1 MGKQKLKG
9 KDLRKLPFT
18 SNAQKSAAINI
29 MAQHY
34 KHLKKPEKLDLLN
47 SILTEPNNYKKV
59 EELKPLVNMLLPKV
73 VHKNFT
79 SYQLKKEAKAFNIFG
94 KKHIEQKAVNQMEVA
109 MKLPVAIKG
118 ALLPDAHL
126 GYGLPIGGVLA
137 TKNEIIPYA
146 VGVDI
151 GCRMALSI
159 LEMPASDFKKHEY
172 GLKKALAENTHFG
185 RTKGKIFDEDHE
197 VLNRRIF
204 DESQFLKNLKGKA
217 IEQIGTSGSGNHF
230 VEFGIVELPEVNQM
244 KLPQGLYVGILSHSG
259 SRGIGAAIANHYTQV
274 AADVCRLP
282 KGAIHLA
289 WLDLQSAAGAEYWQS
304 MNLAGDYAKACHDVI
319 HQKLTKVVGAKA
331 LCKIENHHNFA
342 WQEEQANGETW
353 VVHRKGATPAQK
365 HVLGIIPGSMT
376 TPAFIVSGKGN
387 HETLNSA
394 SHGAGRRYSR
404 SKMKSTFTKS
414 DLKKAL
420 QKANVKLLGGDIDE
434 APQAYKNI
442 HEIIEAQ
449 NSLLNIEGTF
459 TPKIVKMN
467 KK

>member
-9 KDLRKLPFT
+9 KDLRKIPFST
-18 SNAQKSAAINI
+18 NAQKSAAINV

-34 KHLKKPEKLDLLN
+34 KHLKKEEKLDFLN
-47 SILTEPNNYKKV
+47 SIIAEPKNYQSV
-59 EELKPLVNMLLPKV
+59 VELKPLVNMLLPKV

-79 SYQLKKEAKAFNIFG
+79 SYQLSSKAKAFNVFG
-94 KKHIEQKAVNQMEVA
+94 KKFIDQKAVDQMEVA

-159 LEMPASDFKKHEY
+159 LEMPAREFKKNEY
-172 GLKKALAENTHFG
+172 ALKTALKENTHFG
-185 RTKGKIFDEDHE
+185 RTKSKIFNNEHE
-197 VLNRRIF
+197 VLDRKTFNEIKV
-204 DESQFLKNLKGKA
+204 LKNLKGKA

-230 VEFGIVELPEVNQM
+230 VEFGIVALPENNKMQ
-244 KLPQGLYVGILSHSG
+244 LPQGKYVGVLTHSG
-259 SRGIGAAIANHYTQV
+259 SRGLGAAIANHYTQV
-274 AADVCRLP
+274 ATDVCKLP
-282 KGAIHLA
+282 KGALHLA
-289 WLDLQSAAGAEYWQS
+289 WLDLSSEAGIEYWKS
-304 MNLAGDYAKACHDVI
+304 MTLAGDYAKACHDVI
-319 HQKLTKVVGAKA
+319 HKNIIKAVGSKSI
-331 LCKIENHHNFA
+331 LKIENHHNFA
-342 WQEEQANGETW
+342 WKEEQPNGETW
-353 VVHRKGATPAQK
+353 VIHRKGATPAQQN
-365 HVLGIIPGSMT
+365 VLGIIPGSMT

-387 HETLNSA
+387 DNTLNSA

-404 SKMKSTFTKS
+404 SKMKSSFTRS
-414 DLKKAL
+414 DLKQAL

-442 HEIIEAQ
+442 EDVIKAQ
-449 NSLLNIEGTF
+449 NDLIHIEGTF
-459 TPKIVKMN
+459 TPKIVKMD